1 MQATTLRTLIKPN
14 KLTVNT
20 NHDYSVIFSEG
31 KKRKTD
37 VPDESIMRLS
47 DAFREEIRQNLIM
60 RQQNDDTNSEGAV
73 AEINEDEVETMQMF
87 KEEGYEEGLKL
98 GIQER
103 AREEERLATLIN
115 KLISLGRNED
125 ISKVTT
131 DPVFRD
137 SLYVQHGLKKTM

>member
-1 MQATTLRTLIKPN
+1 MEEWYTIGA
-14 KLTVNT
+14 
-20 NHDYSVIFSEG
+20 HSE
-31 KKRKTD
+31 
-37 VPDESIMRLS
+37 
-47 DAFREEIRQNLIM
+47 EELK
-60 RQQNDDTNSEGAV
+60 
-73 AEINEDEVETMQMF
+73 QMF
-87 KEEGYEEGLKL
+87 FEEGYEEGLKL

-137 SLYVQHGLKKTM
+137 SLYVQNGLKKTM